1 MDVRC
6 EKCQTEYELDE
17 ARLKPGGVTVKCT
30 NCGHMF
36 KIRKRSTTNV
46 GAHPAVGGE
55 RPTTVA
61 KAPTTA
67 QRDVPP
73 PPRPS
78 DASFDEPTRAHESVG
93 EDRQWL
99 IRLENGEQKSCREL
113 AMLQQW
119 IVAGVVTRESLISR
133 TGKTWKRIGD
143 ITELAQYFSIADEA
157 RSKRASQM
165 TKPTPTPQGAQT
177 MLGVGASAAG
187 GTILPDDDIDQRTT
201 GNFRA
206 RGKTQPPPVPP
217 KTQTPVQ
224 GTPAAKLQAT
234 AQGTPAARPAT
245 APPAPPAKLQAPAQ
259 GTPAADVAL
268 ASTQLSTGPVRR
280 PPTQPPPPPV
290 PAKKE
295 AERPKAP
302 SVPEGNRATAAWATE
317 GVAAAAAAAEDKGPQ
332 GPFGG
337 KIKVQTEPGFAG
349 RVRVEPGES
358 TAFQRG
364 GKVSFED
371 DEEVMPARKGSKAGW
386 IMLVVL
392 LLAGGGAA
400 AAYFLVLKDKDKPQ
414 PQEASVPVDAA
425 EVVAASPDADLPPPT
440 FVDAPAAAVAGPLDL
455 ARAELA
461 GDREGKLR
469 EALTAISSVKEPGAD
484 ALRAYITGSI
494 AQQLLDRA
502 AVTADRSEADKLKKE
517 AKTVITDALGPA
529 QKAVQAASD
538 DLTANLAMATVLR
551 VQGKSARDIKKYTET
566 AKAKATP
573 ETKRDVVLAEALVL
587 VRDGKLDD
595 AKALLAP
602 LDANEDKMETSGD
615 VRVRLRLALIAF
627 AQNKPEVAKPLVDS
641 VLALAPDHV
650 AAKTLADR
658 LQTTVATSD
667 PLPPEDD
674 PGAGSG
680 SAKPP
685 VTSSGTGSGG
695 STPVAVAGDSYDKLL
710 AKANT
715 LAERNCSQALELF
728 AKALEQ
734 KPNGVEALT
743 GMGYCHVDAKQFSA
757 AYSKFRAAL
766 AISSRYEPALWG
778 IAETYLQQGR
788 KENAIEA
795 VKAYIDVHGEAPKA
809 KKALERLGPAG
820 GSGGNAGGGSGT
832 GGSTTPPDNGG
843 GGGSAAPAPPPPAPA
858 PAPTPTPTPTPAP
871 EGAGSGSG

>member
-61 KAPTTA
+61 KAPTSA
-67 QRDVPP
+67 QRDAQPA
-73 PPRPS
+73 PRDS
-78 DASFDEPTRAHESVG
+78 TAAFDEPTRSHESVG

-99 IRLENGEQKSCREL
+99 IRLENGEQKSCKEL
-113 AMLQQW
+113 AILQQW
-119 IVAGVVTRESLISR
+119 IVGGVVTRESLISR

-143 ITELAQYFSIADEA
+143 ITELAQYFTIADEA
-157 RSKRASQM
+157 RNKRQGTA
-165 TKPTPTPQGAQT
+165 KPTPPPPQVPQT
-177 MLGVGASAAG
+177 MLGVGPSAAG
-187 GTILPDDDIDQRTT
+187 GTILPDDEDVDKRTT

-217 KTQTPVQ
+217 KAQTPAV
-224 GTPAAKLQAT
+224 GTPAAKPP
-234 AQGTPAARPAT
+234 TPAQDT
-245 APPAPPAKLQAPAQ
+245 SAP
-259 GTPAADVAL
+259 DVAL
-268 ASTQLSTGPVRR
+268 AATQVSTGPTRR

-290 PAKKE
+290 PAKQE
-295 AERPKAP
+295 AERPKVP
-302 SVPEGNRATAAWATE
+302 SVPAGNRATAAWATE
-317 GVAAAAAAAEDKGPQ
+317 GIAAAAADDKGPQ
-332 GPFGG
+332 GPLGG
-337 KIKVQTEPGFAG
+337 KIKVQTEQGFAG

-364 GKVSFED
+364 GKVTFED

-400 AAYFLVLKDKDKPQ
+400 AAYFLVLKGKDKPQ
-414 PQEASVPVDAA
+414 TEQATAAPADAA
-425 EVVAASPDADLPPPT
+425 DVATSPPEAGVPPPT
-440 FVDAPAAAVAGPLDL
+440 TIDAPSAPATGPLEL
-455 ARAELA
+455 ARAELE
-461 GDREGKLR
+461 GDRESKLR
-469 EALTAISSVKEPGAD
+469 EALTAISTSKEPGAD
-484 ALRAYITGSI
+484 ALRAYLTGSI

-502 AVTADRSEADKLKKE
+502 TVTADRSEADKLKKE

-529 QKAVQAASD
+529 QKAVKAMPD
-538 DLTANLAMATVLR
+538 DVTANLAMATVLR
-551 VQGKSARDIKKYTET
+551 VQGKSARDLTKYLDA
-566 AKAKATP
+566 AKAKSTP
-573 ETKRDVVLAEALVL
+573 ETRRDIALAQALVL
-587 VRDGKLDD
+587 VRDNKLDD

-615 VRVRLRLALIAF
+615 VRVRLRLALIAY
-627 AQNKPEVAKPLVDS
+627 AQNKPDVAKPLVES
-641 VLALAPDHV
+641 VLAFAPDHV
-650 AAKTLADR
+650 AAKTLSER
-658 LQTTVATSD
+658 LLTTVAKSD
-667 PLPPEDD
+667 PLPPEDGE
-674 PGAGSG
+674 PNTGSG
-680 SAKPP
+680 SGSGSSSAKPP
-685 VTSSGTGSGG
+685 GPGTNTGNTGGGTST
-695 STPVAVAGDSYDKLL
+695 VAAPGDSYDKLL

-715 LAERNCSQALELF
+715 LAERSCTQALDLY

-788 KENAIEA
+788 KENALEA
-795 VKAYIDVHGEAPKA
+795 VKAYIEVHGETPKA
-809 KKALERLGPAG
+809 KKALERLGASG
-820 GSGGNAGGGSGT
+820 GSGGGNSGGGST
-832 GGSTTPPDNGG
+832 
-843 GGGSAAPAPPPPAPA
+843 
-858 PAPTPTPTPTPAP
+858 TPTPTPTPPENGGGGGTPTPPAP
-871 EGAGSGSG
+871 TPAPTPTAPAEGASDGSG

>member
-1 MDVRC
+1 MFRVPPTMDVRC

-61 KAPTTA
+61 KAPTSA
-67 QRDVPP
+67 QREATP
-73 PPRPS
+73 PPRDS
-78 DASFDEPTRAHESVG
+78 TAAFDEPTRAHESVG

-99 IRLENGEQKSCREL
+99 IRLENGEQKSCKEL

-119 IVAGVVTRESLISR
+119 IVGGVVTRESLISR

-143 ITELAQYFSIADEA
+143 ITELAQYFTIADEA
-157 RSKRASQM
+157 RSKRASQS
-165 TKPTPTPQGAQT
+165 TKPATPAGQPLAQT
-177 MLGVGASAAG
+177 MLGVGPSAAG
-187 GTILPDDDIDQRTT
+187 GTILPDDEDVDKRTT

-217 KTQTPVQ
+217 KS
-224 GTPAAKLQAT
+224 AT
-234 AQGTPAARPAT
+234 
-245 APPAPPAKLQAPAQ
+245 PAQ
-259 GTPAADVAL
+259 GTPAKTQTPATGTPA
-268 ASTQLSTGPVRR
+268 AEEAFAATQLSTGPTRR

-290 PAKKE
+290 AAKKE
-295 AERPKAP
+295 PERPKVP
-302 SVPEGNRATAAWATE
+302 SVPTGNRATAAWATD
-317 GVAAAAAAAEDKGPQ
+317 GVAATVDDKGPQ
-332 GPFGG
+332 GPLGG
-337 KIKVQTEPGFAG
+337 KIKIQTDPGFAG

-364 GKVSFED
+364 AKVTFED

-400 AAYFLVLKDKDKPQ
+400 AAYFLVLKGKDKPQ
-414 PQEASVPVDAA
+414 QEQASAPADAA
-425 EVVAASPDADLPPPT
+425 EVATAPEAGVPPPVT
-440 FVDAPAAAVAGPLDL
+440 TDAPSAPTTGPLDL
-455 ARAELA
+455 ARSELE

-469 EALTAISSVKEPGAD
+469 EALTSISGLKEPGAD

-529 QKAVQAASD
+529 QKAVQASSD
-538 DLTANLAMATVLR
+538 DVTANLAMATVLR
-551 VQGKSARDIKKYTET
+551 VQGKSARDIKKYLDA

-573 ETKRDVVLAEALVL
+573 DTKRDVALGEALVL
-587 VRDGKLDD
+587 VRDGKLAE

-602 LDANEDKMETSGD
+602 LDANDDKMETSGD
-615 VRVRLRLALIAF
+615 VRVRVRLALIAY
-627 AQNKPEVAKPLVDS
+627 ALNKPDEAKPLVDS
-641 VLALAPDHV
+641 VLAFAPDHV
-650 AAKTLADR
+650 AAKTLAER
-658 LQTTVATSD
+658 LQTTVTKSD
-667 PLPPEDD
+667 PLPPEDGE
-674 PGAGSG
+674 PGGGSG

-685 VTSSGTGSGG
+685 GPGTNTNTNTGGGTGT
-695 STPVAVAGDSYDKLL
+695 TPVALPGDSYDKLL

-715 LAERNCSQALELF
+715 IAERSCTQALDMY

-788 KENAIEA
+788 KENALEA
-795 VKAYIDVHGEAPKA
+795 VKAYIEVHGETPKA
-809 KKALERLGPAG
+809 KKALERLGAT
-820 GSGGNAGGGSGT
+820 GGGGGT
-832 GGSTTPPDNGG
+832 STPTPTPPENGG
-843 GGGSAAPAPPPPAPA
+843 GGGSAAPAPTPTPPA
-858 PAPTPTPTPTPAP
+858 PAPTPAPAP
-871 EGAGSGSG
+871 AEGAGNGSG